1 MTKDAFAQRLREGL
15 LIADGATGSCLMAA
29 GMPRGVPTVRWIET
43 HPDVL
48 VQLQRD
54 YIRAGAQLIYAHTF
68 HSNRICFE
76 QLGLSCSVGDSVRA
90 MVALSREAA
99 SGTAALVAGNL
110 GSAGVPPEPYGPL
123 TYERMLDCYTE
134 QIEALAGAGVDL
146 LAAETLLAAE
156 EALALLDAAAGC
168 GLPVICTMTVE
179 ADGALLF
186 GGNIFDA
193 AADLEAM
200 GAAAVGINCSV
211 GPDQLESVVR
221 TLCSRVSVPVAVK
234 PNAGMPELTETGD
247 AVYPMGPEAFAAH
260 MCRLRDAGAEIL
272 GGCCGTTPDYIRALC
287 AALANQ

>member
-54 YIRAGAQLIYAHTF
+54 YIRAGAQLIYAPTF

-99 SGTAALVAGNL
+99 AGTAALVAGNL

-287 AALANQ
+287 AALAKR